1 MILVLLVVSAIALF
15 LSFIYVHQNTLR
27 ISLSVI
33 FAALLVTSIVFVSK
47 NDGQHYGM
55 VKTTTTT
62 TQSLKSAGSSKQLDL
77 LLYQSVGTADKHR
90 VYIYKKT
97 TNQKKVS
104 HTTASVKT
112 ANQVKTTTATP
123 KLVTKMTRWTY
134 KSNAMKF
141 WFGLANND
149 KQLIKRTNYFYINK
163 NWVVLSTT
171 QAKQFSKL
179 MKQQQAT
186 LKARA
191 KVYVTNQVKAAM
203 VKNPTMSKAQ
213 LAKVQKAA
221 AAQYQA
227 NAIQSM
233 LKTVKASK

>member
-1 MILVLLVVSAIALF
+1 MILILLVASTLALF
-15 LSFIYVHQNTLR
+15 LSFIYVHRTALRMTLT
-27 ISLSVI
+27 II
-33 FAALLVTSIVFVSK
+33 FGALMLVSIVFISL
-47 NDGQHYGM
+47 NDSQHYGM
-55 VKTTTTT
+55 VKTTTTAT
-62 TQSLKSAGSSKQLDL
+62 TSLKSASSSKQMDL

-90 VYIYKKT
+90 VYIYKTT

-123 KLVTKMTRWTY
+123 KLVTKTTRWTY
-134 KSNAMKF
+134 KNNAMKF

-149 KQLIKRTNYFYINK
+149 KQLIKRTNYFYVK
-163 NWVVLSTT
+163 KSWAVLSTT

-191 KVYVTNQVKAAM
+191 TVYVQNQVKAAM
-203 VKNPTMSKAQ
+203 VKNPTMSQAQ
-213 LAKVQKAA
+213 LAQVQKAA

-233 LKTVKASK
+233 IKTVKASK

>member
-1 MILVLLVVSAIALF
+1 MILVLLVASAVALF
-15 LSFIYVHQNTLR
+15 LSFIYVHRTSLR
-27 ISLSVI
+27 ISLSVVSGI
-33 FAALLVTSIVFVSK
+33 LLVGSIFFISL

-62 TQSLKSAGSSKQLDL
+62 TKSLKSAGSSKQLDL

-90 VYIYKKT
+90 VYIYKNT

-123 KLVTKMTRWTY
+123 KLVTKTTRWTY
-134 KSNAMKF
+134 QSNAMKF

-163 NWVVLSTT
+163 SWVVLSTT

-179 MKQQQAT
+179 MKQAT

-191 KVYVTNQVKAAM
+191 KVYVANQVKAAM
-203 VKNPTMSKAQ
+203 AKNPSMTKAQ

-233 LKTVKASK
+233 VKTVKASK

>member
-1 MILVLLVVSAIALF
+1 MILVLLVASAVALF
-15 LSFIYVHQNTLR
+15 LSLIYVHRTSLR
-27 ISLSVI
+27 ISLSVVFGI
-33 FAALLVTSIVFVSK
+33 LLVGSIFFISL

-62 TQSLKSAGSSKQLDL
+62 TKPLKSAGSSKQLDL

-90 VYIYKKT
+90 VYIYKNT

-123 KLVTKMTRWTY
+123 KLVTKTTRWTY
-134 KSNAMKF
+134 QSNAMKF

-163 NWVVLSTT
+163 SWVVLSTT

-191 KVYVTNQVKAAM
+191 KVYVANQVKAAM
-203 VKNPTMSKAQ
+203 AKNRQ
-213 LAKVQKAA
+213 
-221 AAQYQA
+221 
-227 NAIQSM
+227 
-233 LKTVKASK
+233 

>member
-1 MILVLLVVSAIALF
+1 MILVLLVASAVALF
-15 LSFIYVHQNTLR
+15 LSFIYVHRTSLR
-27 ISLSVI
+27 ISLSVVFGI
-33 FAALLVTSIVFVSK
+33 LLVGSIFFISL

-62 TQSLKSAGSSKQLDL
+62 TKSLKSAGSSKQLDL

-90 VYIYKKT
+90 VYIYKNT

-123 KLVTKMTRWTY
+123 KLVIKTTRWTY
-134 KSNAMKF
+134 QSNAMKF

-163 NWVVLSTT
+163 SWVVLSTT

-191 KVYVTNQVKAAM
+191 KVYVANQVKAAM
-203 VKNPTMSKAQ
+203 AKNPSMTKAQ

-233 LKTVKASK
+233 VKTVKASK

>member
-90 VYIYKKT
+90 SI
-97 TNQKKVS
+97 
-104 HTTASVKT
+104 
-112 ANQVKTTTATP
+112 
-123 KLVTKMTRWTY
+123 
-134 KSNAMKF
+134 F
-141 WFGLANND
+141 
-149 KQLIKRTNYFYINK
+149 IKRPLIRKKLAIRQPASRLLTK
-163 NWVVLSTT
+163 LRRRPRHLS
-171 QAKQFSKL
+171 
-179 MKQQQAT
+179 
-186 LKARA
+186 
-191 KVYVTNQVKAAM
+191 
-203 VKNPTMSKAQ
+203 
-213 LAKVQKAA
+213 
-221 AAQYQA
+221 
-227 NAIQSM
+227 
-233 LKTVKASK
+233 

>member
-1 MILVLLVVSAIALF
+1 MLV
-15 LSFIYVHQNTLR
+15 
-27 ISLSVI
+27 
-33 FAALLVTSIVFVSK
+33 SIVFISL
-47 NDGQHYGM
+47 NDSQHYGL
-55 VKTTTTT
+55 VKTTTTAT
-62 TQSLKSAGSSKQLDL
+62 TSLKSASSSKQMDL

-90 VYIYKKT
+90 VYIYKTT

-112 ANQVKTTTATP
+112 ANQVKMTTATP
-123 KLVTKMTRWTY
+123 KLVTKTTRWTY

-149 KQLIKRTNYFYINK
+149 KQLIKRTNYFYVK
-163 NWVVLSTT
+163 KRWAVLSTT

-191 KVYVTNQVKAAM
+191 TVYVQNQVKAAM
-203 VKNPTMSKAQ
+203 VKNPTMSQAQ
-213 LAKVQKAA
+213 LAQVQKAA

-233 LKTVKASK
+233 IKTVKASK